1 MSIDYMKKFKF
12 KLDPYLKQKQ
22 FEEKKKMLELAQTMQ
37 KVNPYHVAV
46 EEYASETKRI
56 LSEEAQKF
64 RSGHFDP
71 KNYRYVQDYFRS
83 IVRKK
88 QILKDHADELKEVV
102 AQKKNALNQARK
114 SRRSLEILKEHR
126 YAEYKKKIFKEETE
140 ELDEFNQKL

>member
-1 MSIDYMKKFKF
+1 MKRFKF

-22 FEEKKKMLELAQTMQ
+22 FEEKKKMLELAEIMQ

-56 LSEEAQKF
+56 LSEESQKF

-71 KNYRYVQDYFRS
+71 KSYRYVQDYFRS

-88 QILKDHADELKEVV
+88 QILKGHADELKEVV
-102 AQKKNALNQARK
+102 AHRRNALNQARK

-126 YAEYKKKIFKEETE
+126 YAEYKKKISKEEIE